1 VTALAVTARNAE
13 GSGDNESS
21 FSKDLVHADKNR
33 RQAQSHKMVFIER
46 DLSDE

>member
-1 VTALAVTARNAE
+1 MADA
-13 GSGDNESS
+13 SGERESS

-33 RQAQSHKMVFIER
+33 IQQQSQEMVFIQR